1 MTVCTTR
8 PLRYTMWT
16 TKTYNTIPINSMT
29 DEHLLSSYLL
39 CVKNNW
45 RTEFIPALFEEL
57 EARGYKES
65 HPELFI

>member
-1 MTVCTTR
+1 MAVYTTR
-8 PLRYTMWT
+8 PLGYTMWT
-16 TKTYNTIPINSMT
+16 TKSGNTIPINSMT
-29 DEHLLSSYLL
+29 DKHLLSSYLR

-45 RTEFIPALFEEL
+45 RTEFIPALLEEL